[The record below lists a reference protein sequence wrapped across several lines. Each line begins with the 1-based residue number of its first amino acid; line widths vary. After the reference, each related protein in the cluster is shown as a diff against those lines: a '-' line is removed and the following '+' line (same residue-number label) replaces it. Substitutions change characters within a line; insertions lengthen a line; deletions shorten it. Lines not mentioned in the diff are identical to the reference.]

1 MDECMDIKIFR
12 QRRRSFM
19 MRPIPG
25 AVEVYIPY
33 QYSENDKDVQDFIAK
48 GLKQLDGKVPDIPPE
63 KTSQQQI
70 RQMVATYSVKL
81 DVKAKRLQFRD
92 MRRKWGSCSSKG
104 TVTLNSRLS
113 WLDADLAEYIVCHEL
128 GHLIELNHSKQFW
141 SLVEQHM
148 PDYAERRALLREV
161 EKTLW

>member
-1 MDECMDIKIFR
+1 MDIKIYR
-12 QRRRSFM
+12 QKRRSFM

-25 AVEVYIPY
+25 AIEVYIPY
-33 QYSENDKDVQDFIAK
+33 QYAENDKDVQDFIAQ
-48 GLKQLDGKVPDIPPE
+48 GLEKLDGKIPEIPPD
-63 KTSQQQI
+63 KTPQAEI
-70 RQMVATYSVKL
+70 RQMVKIYSKKL
-81 DVKAKRLQFRD
+81 GVKASRLQFRD

-113 WLDADLAEYIVCHEL
+113 WLDVDLAEYVVCHEL
-128 GHLIELNHSKQFW
+128 AHLIELNHSAKFW

-148 PDYAERRALLREV
+148 PDYAERRARLREV